1 MFTEIRLLLPQSLG
15 REGPIFL
22 DDYIS
27 KGLAPGPGERFLGCR
42 RLLPPRSGR
51 TNLQLQ
57 IFQSLWSKKREA
69 GQGLRGLESESLKV
83 SQADWQVKVLSARS
97 LRTGSRSVQVC
108 QLR

>member
-1 MFTEIRLLLPQSLG
+1 MRVLSFLMI
-15 REGPIFL
+15 IFQRGWL
-22 DDYIS
+22 QVLEKDFWVVED
-27 KGLAPGPGERFLGCR
+27 F
-42 RLLPPRSGR
+42 LPPRSGR